1 MEDENQSFEWGLFT
15 LGVVS
20 LIFALIAFSNPA
32 SGLMAIVVIF
42 ALGAIL
48 KGIFE
53 ITFRRRISHFRLM
66 NKTGLTVLGV
76 IEIIIGIVLLLNLW
90 LGVLAIPFIF
100 AIWIITDS
108 IGALFLSSAFRGVS
122 NAMFWFILILAII
135 GLIIGVVL
143 LFNPVGGLFTVAF
156 LVGMYFMIAGIT
168 SIVEA
173 F

>member
-1 MEDENQSFEWGLFT
+1 
-15 LGVVS
+15 
-20 LIFALIAFSNPA
+20 
-32 SGLMAIVVIF
+32 
-42 ALGAIL
+42 
-48 KGIFE
+48 
-53 ITFRRRISHFRLM
+53 M